1 MDFEPGSR
9 LGPYLIED
17 EIGRGGFA
25 TVYRADD
32 ARFGKPVAI
41 KALAAHLAAEDEAV
55 ERFVAEARALR
66 SVESE
71 SVVSVFDIA
80 ETVDGRP
87 YMVLQYADRGTLL
100 SRLLEGNPAT
110 TEELGQ
116 LVDFFEQSLG
126 ALHERAMVHRDVKP
140 SNVLLTTGTERV
152 GGASLLKPDDRLL
165 LGDLGLVKDISAG
178 TVTRGSGSAAYAS
191 PEQRAVVSR
200 VDTRT
205 DIYAASAVLTEAA
218 AGRVRRP
225 DESWEQVIG
234 ELQARDHPSL
244 GNALL
249 RGLDADPEQRPV
261 GIQQWASELRAA
273 LRPGGAETA
282 GPRVVR
288 RPNRILIGIGALMML
303 AGIGGIVASMF
314 MSNQPTNDTAL
325 IASSE
330 GLRAIATATA
340 VPTPTPVPVTSTP
353 TPPTATAPASEDT
366 TASGAANA
374 LPGTVIPPCGDPER
388 GTANGS
394 APSGLIVSDVTDT
407 TITIAW
413 TGQDQAFSLFLDNRY
428 LDNARKNSNQYVVE
442 GLEPGSV
449 HDVVIAAHDAG
460 PEQGALVCATTLPVP
475 PGRAPI
481 GLVMATDLFASEI
494 TETSVRLNWTP
505 AASGGRYTLY
515 AGHLPEGKNFPT
527 IIGAGGVSPEETSFL
542 FEDLEP
548 GATVVIGLRTVL
560 GENQSG
566 LAWIEV
572 TLAPE

>member
-100 SRLLEGNPAT
+100 SRLLAGHPAT

-140 SNVLLTTGTERV
+140 SNVLLTTGTERASD
-152 GGASLLKPDDRLL
+152 ASLLKPDDRLL

-205 DIYAASAVLTEAA
+205 DIYAASAVLAEAA

-225 DESWEQVIG
+225 DESWEQVIEEIEANERRALG
-234 ELQARDHPSL
+234 RVLQ
-244 GNALL
+244 
-249 RGLDADPEQRPV
+249 RGLDADPEQRPA

-273 LRPGGAETA
+273 LRPGGAGTA

-288 RPNRILIGIGALMML
+288 RSSRMLIGIGALMML
-303 AGIGGIVASMF
+303 AGIGGIAASIF
-314 MSNQPTNDTAL
+314 MNDQPASSPTL
-325 IASSE
+325 VASSE
-330 GLRAIATATA
+330 GLRATATA
-340 VPTPTPVPVTSTP
+340 VPTPTTVAVTSTP
-353 TPPTATAPASEDT
+353 APPTATGQTPEDAT
-366 TASGAANA
+366 VSGAANA
-374 LPGTVIPPCGDPER
+374 SPGSEVPCGDPDR
-388 GTANGS
+388 GTNDGS
-394 APSGLIVSDVTDT
+394 APRGLHVFDITDT

-428 LDNARKNSNQYVVE
+428 LDNARKNSDRYVVE
-442 GLEPGSV
+442 GLEAGTV
-449 HDVVIAAHDAG
+449 HDMVIAAHDVG
-460 PEQGALVCATTLPVP
+460 PERGALVCATTLSAP
-475 PGRAPI
+475 PGRAPA
-481 GLVMATDLFASEI
+481 GLVMATGLVASEI
-494 TETSVRLNWTP
+494 SETSVRLDWTP

-515 AGHLPEGKNFPT
+515 SGHLPEGKSFPT

-548 GATVVIGLRTVL
+548 GATVVVGLRTVL

-572 TLAPE
+572 PLQATE